1 MIMPKC
7 LRNTTNPGN
16 LKQKSEI
23 RKTADIIPIAVE
35 QALAANWID
44 IRRMA
49 EAAGNESYSQKLQN
63 SNKGI
68 DLSVYKDPELRKTL
82 AEFFYHMIADDRI
95 SYSSFENRIYYGY
108 RILISNLNPSE
119 DITLHEFLESA
130 SKAKRTGDK
139 DYSDRVFVNKFQ
151 KFVQIRSGVYSTF
164 DSDEW
169 DLQLRTISPERIS
182 TSTTVNTLNFS
193 GIKDPENKRLVKQ
206 YIDYLLEI
214 TNLSLNTIRGKLYNI
229 RDGLNLVDKPILDWT
244 EADVQR
250 MVDLLPGTNQQH
262 KRDIFNAV
270 KDFVAYLSAHSLMH
284 NGNPFIFIN
293 PNFGVAKTYKSTS
306 PDDCVIREL
315 FARLNEIQ
323 KRYVAIAFLIVYCTG
338 CRLSDVVSLQRDCL
352 SKKQDACYI
361 RFYISKMRK
370 TVENVIPPHLYDM
383 IDDYRRTLPGGERY
397 IFPGKSK
404 SKSGP
409 MKASSLRRSMTEEI
423 DSLGIKNSDGT
434 PYHFTGH
441 SFRHARAHRMLEAN
455 IPIQFIQTQL
465 HHASADMTW
474 FYVEYSDKRKAA
486 MMRDFITCDGKD
498 VILNMPV
505 VLSDSELQA
514 EQVRKAIL
522 QQMLPNGICARP
534 VLLGRCPFG
543 NKCLSCPSFR
553 TSEEFLSV
561 HRRQRHEIVNYLQV
575 ARNQG
580 WKTHIQETEKD
591 LDAINA
597 IIQKLE
603 EGRKGCD
610 GKY

>member
-1 MIMPKC
+1 MIIPKPS
-7 LRNTTNPGN
+7 TGISNPGN
-16 LKQKSEI
+16 LKKKNEI

-63 SNKGI
+63 SHKGI
-68 DLSVYKDPELRKTL
+68 DLSAYKDPVLRKAL
-82 AEFFYHMIADDRI
+82 AEFFYHMIADGGI
-95 SYSSFENRIYYGY
+95 SYSSFENRIFYGY
-108 RILISNLNPSE
+108 KILTRELILSE
-119 DITLHEFLESA
+119 DITLNEFIAEA
-130 SKAKRTGDK
+130 NKAKRTGDK

-164 DSDEW
+164 ESDEW
-169 DLQLRTISPERIS
+169 DLRLRTISPERIS
-182 TSTTVNTLNFS
+182 TAITVNTLNFS
-193 GIKDPENKRLVKQ
+193 MIKHPENKTLVKQ

-229 RDGLNLVDKPILDWT
+229 RDGLNLMDTPILDWT

-250 MVDLLPGTNQQH
+250 MVDLLPGANQQH
-262 KRDIFNAV
+262 KRDKFNAV

-284 NGNPFIFIN
+284 NGNPFILVN
-293 PNFGVAKTYKSTS
+293 PNFGVTKTLKFTS
-306 PDDCVIREL
+306 PDNCVIIEL

-323 KRYVAIAFLIVYCTG
+323 KRYVAIAFLIIYCTG

-352 SKKQDACYI
+352 AMKENVCYI
-361 RFYISKMRK
+361 KLYISKMRK
-370 TVENVIPPHLYDM
+370 YVENAIPPLLYDM
-383 IDDYRRTLPGGERY
+383 IDKYRRTLPEGEQY

-404 SKSGP
+404 SGGP
-409 MKASSLRRSMTEEI
+409 MKASSLRQAMVEEI
-423 DSLGIKNSDGT
+423 DSLEIKNSDGT

-455 IPIQFIQTQL
+455 IPIQFIQAQL
-465 HHASADMTW
+465 HHKYADMSW
-474 FYVEYSDKRKAA
+474 HYIEYSDKRKASL
-486 MMRDFITCDGKD
+486 MRDFVNREGKD
-498 VILNMPV
+498 VIMNIPV
-505 VLSDSELQA
+505 VLSESEVQA

-534 VLLGRCPFG
+534 VLLGKCPYG
-543 NKCLSCPSFR
+543 NKCLSCPSFY
-553 TSEEFLSV
+553 TSAEYLTV
-561 HRRQRHEIVNYLQV
+561 HKQQRDEIANYLQV
-575 ARNQG
+575 ARDQG

-591 LDAINA
+591 LETINA

-603 EGRKGCD
+603 EGRKDDD